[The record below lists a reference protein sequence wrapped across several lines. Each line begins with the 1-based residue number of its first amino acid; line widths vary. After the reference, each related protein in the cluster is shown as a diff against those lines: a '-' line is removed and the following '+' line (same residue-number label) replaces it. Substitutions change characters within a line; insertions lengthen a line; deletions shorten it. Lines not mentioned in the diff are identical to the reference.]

1 MSAAP
6 RSRNF
11 FDREPDG
18 SVRLRI
24 RFDSEEA
31 DLIEEAA
38 GDTGLLL
45 WLHRTWRAA
54 ATRQVDEAR
63 RSRPRAPQIDSDENS
78 HDAEKHLPTGGK
90 HEQQ

>member
-1 MSAAP
+1 MSSPAP
-6 RSRNF
+6 RSRHF

-24 RFDSEEA
+24 RFDSDEA

-45 WLHRTWRAA
+45 WLHRTWRSAA
-54 ATRQVDEAR
+54 ERQVEIGRAD
-63 RSRPRAPQIDSDENS
+63 RPVPHPVD
-78 HDAEKHLPTGGK
+78 
-90 HEQQ
+90 